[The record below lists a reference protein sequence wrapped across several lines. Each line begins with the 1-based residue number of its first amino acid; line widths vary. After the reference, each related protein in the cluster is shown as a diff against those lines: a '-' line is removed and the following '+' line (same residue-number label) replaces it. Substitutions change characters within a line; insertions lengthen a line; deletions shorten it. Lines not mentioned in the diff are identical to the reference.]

1 MTEKRYGLDIGS
13 LNIRIASLAEER
25 FLTEKNVITIRDNKY
40 ILGYGNDAYEMFE
53 KAPEGTEVCF
63 PVEYGVISDLEKTG
77 LILEHLYKKINDGK
91 TDKGADFLI
100 SVPNDTTEVE
110 RRAFYELVAN
120 SRLKPRGI
128 EIIDQATADA
138 VACHADVL
146 GHEGNLVVNIG
157 AAVTNISVISQGGIV
172 LSRTL
177 KFAGNHISD
186 AIIAAV
192 KQSTKTLI
200 GKKSAEQV
208 KFKTVDL
215 SEEPECIE
223 MSLFGRRI
231 ETGLPVRCVVDT
243 EMVGGVVTSTLKQIS
258 DNVKIMIDKAPS
270 ELSYDIKENGIYIV
284 GGTANMK
291 GIKNLFEKELEIPVN
306 LIKDPANSTIR
317 GITRVLL
324 NSKYDVL
331 TGSLD

>member
-1 MTEKRYGLDIGS
+1 MTDKRYGLDIGS
-13 LNIRIASLAEER
+13 LNIRIASLEAER

-40 ILGYGNDAYEMFE
+40 ILGYGNNAYEMFE
-53 KAPEGTEVCF
+53 KAPVGTEVCF

-120 SRLKPRGI
+120 SRLRPREI
-128 EIIDQATADA
+128 EIIDQAVADA

-146 GHEGNLVVNIG
+146 GYEGILIVNIG

-172 LSRTL
+172 LSKTL

-192 KQSTKTLI
+192 KQSEKTLI
-200 GKKSAEQV
+200 GRRSAEQL
-208 KFKTVDL
+208 KFKTADL
-215 SEEPECIE
+215 SKDAQSIE
-223 MSLFGRRI
+223 MALFGRRI
-231 ETGLPVRCVVDT
+231 ETGLPVKCIVESDIVNNVIS
-243 EMVGGVVTSTLKQIS
+243 ETLKQIT

-270 ELSYDIKENGIYIV
+270 ELSYDIREKGIYVV
-284 GGTANMK
+284 GGSANLK
-291 GIKNLFEKELEIPVN
+291 GIGDFFKRELELPVN

-317 GITRVLL
+317 GITRVLQ
-324 NSKYDVL
+324 NSKYNQL
-331 TGSLD
+331 TSSLD